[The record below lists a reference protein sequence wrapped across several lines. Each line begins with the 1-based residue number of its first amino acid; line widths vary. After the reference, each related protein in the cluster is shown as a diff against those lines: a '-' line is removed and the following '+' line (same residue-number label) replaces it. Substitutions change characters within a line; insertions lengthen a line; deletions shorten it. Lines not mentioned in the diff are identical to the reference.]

1 MSFPSF
7 IFHHHHHRLL
17 IFRVFIDV
25 GCTSFPHFFVCI
37 CFIFSRKKTASIW
50 SSKYKE
56 FFLFR
61 SFVDVLFVSLS
72 LSLCFSHLI
81 VLLAFYFLSFVPPLS
96 LFLYFSFPPFIIVI
110 IINLLFSP
118 EPVRKLLFGGMR
130 CAGTGVTEQQKKL
143 YRKHTTTQK
152 LAGLVI

>member
-37 CFIFSRKKTASIW
+37 CFIFSRKKQLLYDHLSI
-50 SSKYKE
+50 KN
-56 FFLFR
+56 FFF
-61 SFVDVLFVSLS
+61 FVLLSMSCLSLS